1 MVSQISLFCALQ
13 LTIGK
18 NHQTRR
24 SADIARGASAELSP
38 SVAKL
43 QDPRQAMAVLV
54 TRAVLGYGL

>member
-24 SADIARGASAELSP
+24 SAARALAAIAAAG
-38 SVAKL
+38 
-43 QDPRQAMAVLV
+43 DVL
-54 TRAVLGYGL
+54 

>member
-24 SADIARGASAELSP
+24 SADLACPGRSL
-38 SVAKL
+38 
-43 QDPRQAMAVLV
+43 
-54 TRAVLGYGL
+54 